1 MSGYVEKAMKLLHT
15 YNYDFN
21 LAKFHVLFPS
31 VMAVPKQKEDILA
44 SLSTKELENIIRE
57 AVLDL
62 RGCKSREA
70 E

>member
-44 SLSTKELENIIRE
+44 SLSTKELENVI
-57 AVLDL
+57 
-62 RGCKSREA
+62 
-70 E
+70 